1 VVVCFPSTAAIEA
14 FREHREAWGKGV
26 LTMSVTIYW
35 RPASDTAKSFKGG
48 TSSVLK
54 ALQDTFG
61 QTITSANIPE
71 LRAMAR
77 AANDPFYDEV
87 AAVVERVGDIE
98 VWGEWY
104 ASPPNGIE
112 QA

>member
-1 VVVCFPSTAAIEA
+1 VPGSL
-14 FREHREAWGKGV
+14 GKGV
-26 LTMSVTIYW
+26 PTMSLTIYW

-48 TSSVLK
+48 TSSALK

-61 QTITSANIPE
+61 RTITSANIPE

-98 VWGEWY
+98 VWVEWY